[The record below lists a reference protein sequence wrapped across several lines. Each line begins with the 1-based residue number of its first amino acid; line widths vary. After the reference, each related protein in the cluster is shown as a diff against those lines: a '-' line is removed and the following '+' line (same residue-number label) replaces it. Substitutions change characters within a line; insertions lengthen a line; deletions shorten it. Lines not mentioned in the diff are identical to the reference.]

1 MQKFEIAET
10 GESWET
16 DINDTIE
23 PETLE
28 FIYQNG
34 IKYLDATISSIKAL
48 SDSSLIL
55 LSYLLIIVGYVAS
68 HFVSSIIKDGFQ
80 EVDIMCV
87 VFILYYA
94 WIGWDIIIHIKPR
107 KAYTTHTEPKAL
119 LQQRI
124 IDAGYHNMKIVR
136 CIEIQHDIYVNR
148 HLMNKMFYKFE
159 SAIARTFIIPAL
171 YRFISKVIHCFFCC
185 CSTQNHH

>member
-1 MQKFEIAET
+1 MQKFEILET

-16 DINDTIE
+16 DLNDTPIA

-34 IKYLDATISSIKAL
+34 IKYLEATISSMKAL
-48 SDSSLIL
+48 SDRSLVL
-55 LSYLLIIVGYVAS
+55 LSYLLVIIGFITN
-68 HFVSSIIKDGFQ
+68 HLISSIVENGFQ
-80 EVDIMCV
+80 EINIVGM
-87 VFILYYA
+87 VFIFYYA
-94 WIGWDIIIHIKPR
+94 WISWDIIIHIKPR

-136 CIEIQHDIYVNR
+136 CIEIQHDICVNR
-148 HLMNKMFYKFE
+148 HLMNKMFSKFE
-159 SAIARTFIIPAL
+159 SAIARTLIIPAL
-171 YRFISKVIHCFFCC
+171 YYFIRKIIRCFS
-185 CSTQNHH
+185 CSGSYCS